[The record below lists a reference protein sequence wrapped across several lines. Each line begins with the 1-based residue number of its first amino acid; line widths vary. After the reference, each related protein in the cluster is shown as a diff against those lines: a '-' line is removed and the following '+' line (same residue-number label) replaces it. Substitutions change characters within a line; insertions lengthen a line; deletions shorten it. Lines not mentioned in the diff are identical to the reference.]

1 MRSSRPALGSFG
13 LFGFVC
19 LAGSIAAAG
28 ACSSAP
34 DTRRVVTAP
43 QAHPQPPV
51 DAMVSDPVE
60 YRIERPTEE
69 AGQAIFTRTGIGDP
83 YRTGMPYPVF
93 LALLELH
100 PELLG
105 ATPKEMADR
114 FGFTQ
119 RAADPSSDDRDAR
132 EGLPYGLHLT
142 DDPNTRVPFVV
153 HNCGLCH
160 TGTVRW
166 PGGEKVVVG
175 MGNRYIRIHAFED
188 ALAKVTRAPDF
199 DKAHVAPVAAR
210 IAHDRDIPW
219 SPDVRGAVLTNT
231 MRVMKD
237 RFAERQAFL
246 ERSHDAL
253 PGRVATIEAFATA
266 LGQLLHRDV
275 TTPATTGY
283 TRIPDTIGYGVKRTL
298 SWDGGS
304 EGPSDALVVDADIA
318 AGMRIEWL
326 YNHPLQGAS
335 LSAFLRHM
343 PRDLHFP
350 GRIDAALASKG
361 KTAFETTCAKCHGT
375 YEDDGRAKTYTEKV
389 VPIAYVDT
397 DPARASAVTD
407 SFLAAANDPRLVV
420 GGIAL
425 VKTRRTEGYVPP
437 VLTSIW
443 ARGPY
448 GHAGQWPS
456 LAVLAMKPSA
466 RPTKFVVRGSAPLD
480 IEKVGVQ
487 TDDANAPLEP
497 RDFVQDDTVPG
508 FSPSGHPFLADLP
521 DDTRAAVL
529 EYLKTL

>member
-1 MRSSRPALGSFG
+1 MHTSRSAVGSFG
-13 LFGFVC
+13 LFALVA
-19 LAGSIAAAG
+19 LAGSIGG

-43 QAHPQPPV
+43 QAHPQPKV
-51 DAMVSDPVE
+51 DEMVSDPAE
-60 YRIERPTEE
+60 YHIDRPTEE

-105 ATPKEMADR
+105 ANPKEMADR

-142 DDPNTRVPFVV
+142 DDPNTRVPFLV

-188 ALAKVTRAPDF
+188 ALAKIARAPDF
-199 DKAHVAPVAAR
+199 DKAHVGPVAAR

-219 SPDVRGAVLTNT
+219 SPDIRGAVLTNT
-231 MRVMKD
+231 MRVMKE

-246 ERSHDAL
+246 DRTHDAL
-253 PGRVATIEAFATA
+253 PGRVAVIEAFSTA

-283 TRIPDTIGYGVKRTL
+283 TRIPDVIGYGFKRTL

-335 LSAFLRHM
+335 LSTYLRHL
-343 PRDLHFP
+343 PRDLRFP
-350 GRIDAALASKG
+350 GKIDAALATRG
-361 KTAFETTCAKCHGT
+361 KTAFEATCSKCHGT
-375 YEDDGRAKTYTEKV
+375 YEEDGRAKTYTEKA

-397 DPARASAVTD
+397 DPARAAAVTD
-407 SFLAAANDPRLVV
+407 SFLAAANDPKLVM
-420 GGIAL
+420 GGMAL
-425 VKTRRTEGYVPP
+425 VKTRRTDGYVPP

-443 ARGPY
+443 ARAPY

-456 LAVLAMKPSA
+456 LAVLAMKPAA

-480 IEKVGVQ
+480 IEKIGVQ
-487 TDDANAPLEP
+487 TDDARAPLEP
-497 RDFVQDDTVPG
+497 HDFVQDDTVPG
-508 FSPSGHPFLADLP
+508 FLASGHPFLADLP
-521 DDTRAAVL
+521 DDTRTAVI